1 MLFQFWPK
9 SSVTYRYGLSSSERC
24 ASKQTYARPSTNRDA
39 SIVATHRGP
48 GSPTFSVTFVQ
59 SLPPLRVTH
68 NAPSSL
74 PAQSTSALRGDSE
87 SAVALPRF
95 VLVISGEIGCRLS
108 PL

>member
-1 MLFQFWPK
+1 PK
-9 SSVTYRYGLSSSERC
+9 SSVTWRYGWSSSDRW

-48 GSPTFSVTFVQ
+48 GRPTFSVTLVQ

-68 NAPSSL
+68 RKPSSV

-87 SAVALPRF
+87 RAVALPRF
-95 VLVISGEIGCRLS
+95 VRVISGEIGCRLS
-108 PL
+108 PLYSER